1 MEEQKDSCRSIF
13 SDCRI
18 DYEQQY
24 FQMVN
29 PNMDAMMRG
38 AARLDNRIYK
48 FEAGD

>member
-1 MEEQKDSCRSIF
+1 MVKSNAREKFPFTDKQ
-13 SDCRI
+13 
-18 DYEQQY
+18 YEQQY